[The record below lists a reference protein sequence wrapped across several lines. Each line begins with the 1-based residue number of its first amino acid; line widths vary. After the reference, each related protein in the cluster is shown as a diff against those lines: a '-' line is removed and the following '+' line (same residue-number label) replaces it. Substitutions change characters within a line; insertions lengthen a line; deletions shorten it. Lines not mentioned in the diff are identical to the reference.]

1 MDDLKTNDLAA
12 PEGAQPLTENRQPI
26 TAAASAAAPLRFAWQ
41 TEVSAPRPFRAR
53 AFHGETF
60 TLACVPLQ
68 YGAPLTGLSGA
79 TVTLR
84 WQTDGMDADEWYAK
98 AGAYDP
104 ATGELSADWG
114 PDCDTGP
121 DRVRFF
127 LALETPGGAAFRA
140 YGTLDLAPSP
150 GFTPAQLLPE
160 SELDKLQNALAD
172 ETKARQQAIAD
183 HDASEDAHADIRQ
196 AIDEIELTPG
206 PQGPQGPKGDT
217 GDTGPQ
223 GPAGQD
229 GQDGQDGADATIT
242 GATATVDGTSG
253 TPAVAVTLGGTPGA
267 RTFAFAFSGL
277 KGAKGDTGATGPQG
291 PAGKDGQD
299 GATGPQGPKGE
310 PGDDA
315 TVAIDTTMPSV
326 PTDDHVPSTKAVAD
340 ALDDKQD
347 KLIAGSGIEIAADGK
362 TVGVANNVAIVK
374 ATGGASPG
382 GRTIYVAGEDAN
394 GGGLWF
400 DETDNGIA
408 LMHVCAGDVAWNAY
422 LATQEYVDE
431 HAGGGNVVGK
441 WDEDSACAIFKA
453 EDGSNIA
460 TFSIYQ
466 MWDPGQPEDG
476 QDWCVNVQFG
486 SESTVQVPTVAHL
499 DYKLSQI
506 TPGLTS
512 DVFCNDSFQFVQRQN
527 KIWINTESL
536 AGNGLTKDGTGKLTL
551 YFGSN
556 PDFVVDENGLRAH
569 LMENGGLRGEC
580 VGGMSIDTDWL
591 DDYALEAGWG
601 GVKIEEGMGLADN
614 GCGLGIQ
621 LYDDYKN
628 GLFLCDGGLGLK
640 ITTGLTV
647 YGGGD
652 GLGIKYGAGVT
663 EDPNGALTLCLGMG
677 LEFREACSSG
687 VSPIDVNLEPFLCTD
702 RGLETINGTYKFG
715 ICTTWLDNYL
725 QEHFGLTKTA

>member
-1 MDDLKTNDLAA
+1 MEANINQSQICSQSAKSAVSPTPLAFRW
-12 PEGAQPLTENRQPI
+12 E
-26 TAAASAAAPLRFAWQ
+26 S
-41 TEVSAPRPFRAR
+41 EVSAPKPFRAR

-84 WQTDGMDADEWYAK
+84 WQTDGMDADEWYEK
-98 AGAYDP
+98 AGDYDP
-104 ATGELSADWG
+104 ATGALSADWG

-127 LALETPGGAAFRA
+127 LALTTPGGASFRA

-150 GFTPAQLLPE
+150 GFTPSHLLPE
-160 SELDKLQNALAD
+160 SELVTLRD
-172 ETKARQQAIAD
+172 AID
-183 HDASEDAHADIRQ
+183 DIRQ
-196 AIDEIELTPG
+196 AIDDIELTPG
-206 PQGPQGPKGDT
+206 PQGPQGERGEPG
-217 GDTGPQ
+217 
-223 GPAGQD
+223 AD
-229 GQDGQDGADATIT
+229 GKDGQDGADAAIT
-242 GATATVDGTSG
+242 GATATVDGTTG
-253 TPAVAVTLGGTPGA
+253 TPKVTVTSGGTAQA
-267 RTFAFAFSGL
+267 RSFAFAFSGL
-277 KGAKGDTGATGPQG
+277 KGEKGDT
-291 PAGKDGQD
+291 

-408 LMHVCAGDVAWNAY
+408 LMHVCAGDVAWNAN
-422 LATQEYVDE
+422 LATKEYVDE
-431 HAGGGNVVGK
+431 HAGGGNVVGE
-441 WDEDSACAIFKA
+441 WDEDSACAIFEA
-453 EDGSNIA
+453 EDGSNIVN
-460 TFSIYQ
+460 FSIYQ

-476 QDWCVNVQFG
+476 QDWCVNVQLG
-486 SESTVQVPTVAHL
+486 SKPTVQVPTVAHL

-512 DVFCNDSFQFVQRQN
+512 DVFCNDDFQFVQRQN

-652 GLGIKYGAGVT
+652 GLGIKLDDSEKNGLFLSACGLGLSIGEGLKFGCYGVA
-663 EDPNGALTLCLGMG
+663 DNG
-677 LEFREACSSG
+677 
-687 VSPIDVNLEPFLCTD
+687 IDVNWQA
-702 RGLETINGTYKFG
+702 RGHHDIFCENYGLYFPDGGQVG